1 MSTYLIVDD
10 SPTIRLTMDRILRT
24 VDTESP
30 TILEASSAKKA
41 IQLFDE
47 NDIDIV
53 FLDMHLGD
61 AHGNDV
67 LRDILR
73 RRPEQK
79 VVIVSMLPRHDPLV
93 GDAIGQ
99 GALGYIEKPLRR
111 EQLATLLSEIEREYR
126 PTRRIR

>member
-24 VDTESP
+24 VDTDSP
-30 TILEASSAKKA
+30 TILEASSGKKA
-41 IQLFDE
+41 IQVFDE

-61 AHGNDV
+61 AQGNAV

-79 VVIVSMLPRHDPLV
+79 VIVVSMLPRHDPLV

-99 GALGYIEKPLRR
+99 GALGFIEKPLRR
-111 EQLATLLSEIEREYR
+111 EQFATLMSELEREYR